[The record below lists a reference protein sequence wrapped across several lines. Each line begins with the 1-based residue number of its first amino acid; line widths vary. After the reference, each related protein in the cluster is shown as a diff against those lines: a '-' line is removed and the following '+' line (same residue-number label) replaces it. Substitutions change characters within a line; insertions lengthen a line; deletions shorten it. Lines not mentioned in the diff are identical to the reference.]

1 MQHILL
7 DGCYLLFEEHLVIH
21 LAHITSQCNLLLS
34 KLN

>member
-7 DGCYLLFEEHLVIH
+7 DGCYLLFEEYLVIP
-21 LAHITSQCNLLLS
+21 LVHITSQCNLLPS